1 MKSSNILIF
10 CSVRLGKPNIGLRFM
25 HAKGGQSDE
34 KKLQVQIPQY
44 NNVLELG
51 KFRNQIDGGGG

>member
-1 MKSSNILIF
+1 
-10 CSVRLGKPNIGLRFM
+10 M

-34 KKLQVQIPQY
+34 KKITKKVQIPQY

>member
-1 MKSSNILIF
+1 
-10 CSVRLGKPNIGLRFM
+10 M